1 MRLRLR
7 LSNSISIDSKNH
19 RKFRLA
25 KLINICI
32 QIFSCIWAFK
42 PWKSVWN
49 WAVLSVK
56 WISFVSPFSMLGVV
70 YSMNM
75 HFFYKFRIHL
85 ENKWSKIS
93 ILFFHLSITL
103 TWIRHFRNVVKENK
117 EEKRE
122 LYNGSEKCVE
132 MYICFNV
139 AAHFLTRTT
148 IHFNSTFWWIFAEN
162 SCTSTAHL
170 NSQHDKIVT

>member
-1 MRLRLR
+1 M
-7 LSNSISIDSKNH
+7 LSEKVCNQLSSKAGPGSELLSESFH
-19 RKFRLA
+19 TVLA
-25 KLINICI
+25 LSCGQFYKVKIHFPLFWRIFFQLGSNLIKKC
-32 QIFSCIWAFK
+32 
-42 PWKSVWN
+42 
-49 WAVLSVK
+49 
-56 WISFVSPFSMLGVV
+56 VV

-75 HFFYKFRIHL
+75 HFLYKFRIHL